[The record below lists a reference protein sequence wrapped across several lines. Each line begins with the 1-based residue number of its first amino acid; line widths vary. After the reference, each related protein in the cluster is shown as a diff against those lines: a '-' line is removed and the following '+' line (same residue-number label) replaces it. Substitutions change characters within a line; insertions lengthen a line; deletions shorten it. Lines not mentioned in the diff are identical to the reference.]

1 MSADKHIKN
10 YYFKYIFS
18 KIEKDL
24 YEKGYSI
31 DIVKAITFVNYI
43 KNSQNYLRDI
53 YLISRIENLEA
64 LGKYLLFILKKAET
78 GQINFENLTRNA
90 EVDTDYIIPVLTSF
104 FKSDKPALERK
115 KWKEI
120 KDDIEIRIEPIEE
133 KSDSKEE
140 YRNIEI
146 PDDKKFKIEELDNE
160 LVTEE
165 FIDKDIEEIEATQKL
180 KEEDYEI
187 KKGGYLELIKSEEEQ
202 GKKAFVL
209 PEEESAEEKEIE
221 IKKEGEENPE
231 SAREETEEITA
242 EEIKQKE
249 ESVFSFD
256 DLESKQEPE
265 KEIIPKDKKKHKK
278 DRQKEKKEII
288 KVPPPTEVTE
298 KNIPKEEIKQKE
310 KRVFIDQLSFIDEPV
325 AETEKPEKGKREE
338 ELLSAA
344 AEVQVNKEY
353 LEYESELITR
363 DALLNTDFEEL
374 SHLLNVPE
382 SEDRKSLIINSVIE
396 NSSFMKENSSRMSFE
411 IITTIYG
418 IIKLA
423 FQSEK
428 RKEFDIN
435 IENIEVFKN
444 SLLLIE
450 SLIKGDNFE
459 GYDKVIQ
466 EVEKIKSDI
475 LERKKQKENL
485 EKIEKDKIELEKFL
499 STKYTD
505 TTQREKL
512 ILLKQYILEV
522 ENIFKSLNEIKGEF
536 QIYQALKKLSSTF
549 VRFKEMVNI
558 SRILNIKKLAQLA
571 EASYIFV
578 KFLQNYRLDPY
589 DDEVREIFKFIVYNF
604 KLIFLDKPTKD
615 LDVFITILNDP
626 VQLFSKSK
634 RKKKDE

>member
-1 MSADKHIKN
+1 MSSEKNIKN
-10 YYFKYIFS
+10 NYFKFIFS
-18 KIEKDL
+18 KAEKEL
-24 YEKGYSI
+24 YDKGYPVDLS
-31 DIVKAITFVNYI
+31 KAIKFINSL
-43 KNSQNYLRDI
+43 KNSQNLLRDI
-53 YLISRIENLEA
+53 YLISRIENFEK
-64 LGKYLLFILKKAET
+64 LGKYLFFILKKTDT
-78 GQINFENLTRNA
+78 GQITFENLTRNA
-90 EVDTDYIIPVLTSF
+90 DVDTDVIVQSIISN
-104 FKSDKPALERK
+104 FKTENPALERK

-120 KDDIEIRIEPIEE
+120 KEDLDIRVEPVEE
-133 KSDSKEE
+133 EAEE
-140 YRNIEI
+140 AAENKGTYEDKII
-146 PDDKKFKIEELDNE
+146 SDDKKFKIEELDNE

-165 FIDKDIEEIEATQKL
+165 FIDKDIEEIEVTKKL
-180 KEEDYEI
+180 KEDEYDV
-187 KKGGYLELIKSEEEQ
+187 KKGGYLELIKSES
-202 GKKAFVL
+202 
-209 PEEESAEEKEIE
+209 EEEKRAFSLP
-221 IKKEGEENPE
+221 G
-231 SAREETEEITA
+231 EETEEEVPEEQTEKTIA
-242 EEIKQKE
+242 EVTDKKE
-249 ESVFSFD
+249 EQIREKAELKAEAAFSFD
-256 DLESKQEPE
+256 DLEQGKEKQAEVPGKE
-265 KEIIPKDKKKHKK
+265 KKKHRKEEKKEKTRLAKESAGKEITATKEETKAKDKK
-278 DRQKEKKEII
+278 
-288 KVPPPTEVTE
+288 VLA
-298 KNIPKEEIKQKE
+298 
-310 KRVFIDQLSFIDEPV
+310 DQLSFIDENGV
-325 AETEKPEKGKREE
+325 NTISPEKGKREE

-363 DALLNTDFEEL
+363 NALLNTDFEEL
-374 SHLLNVPE
+374 SHILNTADTE
-382 SEDRKSLIINSVIE
+382 GRKSSIIESVIE

-423 FQSEK
+423 FHSAKKKDFE
-428 RKEFDIN
+428 IN
-435 IENIEVFKN
+435 TENIEVFKE

-459 GYDKVIQ
+459 GYDIIIQ
-466 EVEKIKSDI
+466 EVEKIQTDI
-475 LERKKQKENL
+475 IDKKKQKENL

-499 STKYTD
+499 STKYMD

-522 ENIFKSLNEIKGEF
+522 ESLFKSLDEIKGEF

-558 SRILNIKKLAQLA
+558 SRILDIKKLAQLA

-589 DDEVREIFKFIVYNF
+589 DEEVKEIFRFIVYNF

-634 RKKKDE
+634 RKKKNE